1 MRERHRLAIVS
12 VLMLV
17 ALFFGAQDLI
27 AQTPPPPALP
37 SMPDQAPID
46 GGLGLLAAGGAAY
59 AWKKLKNRESGIRN
73 QEDGGEA

>member
-17 ALFFGAQDLI
+17 ALFFGVQDLV
-27 AQTPPPPALP
+27 AQPPPPTLP
-37 SMPDQAPID
+37 GMPDQAPID

-59 AWKKLKNRESGIRN
+59 AWKKLRWTRDGGRGTTE
-73 QEDGGEA
+73 GGEA